1 MAATGRSF
9 VLRCQNR
16 ACGAHRPRALPAV
29 FASCDMR
36 IRQGSFSLAVSQFP
50 RYRLQVWAHPV
61 LLAPER
67 RGWAGLPRAGPGD
80 VRVVHARA
88 GRRSRPPHGPQPPL
102 CRESVLEASNRRS
115 FSADAEQPGHSFP
128 CRSDRVRWHEVLR
141 SQESCSTRDSSPRTF
156 SHCHPQDDAHPQ
168 HLNPT
173 MSTLY
178 AALTSTY
185 SSLTHFSIAGQVL
198 PRFSCR
204 CRTGKQRCQHQA
216 GVHARFPRASF
227 ACLLLLCA
235 PTPLLSAPRTS
246 RLQLCFSSV
255 VHVHVTFILHAIS
268 LEVAEDFV
276 LALGASLLTALDL
289 FIPDGNFRQHWRA
302 SHLLR
307 MLRVTMSCY
316 DIRRTLGPQ
325 QSQRELDVL
334 TLSAHVLACV
344 YAREDR
350 VVTVGDCP
358 LPPLVR
364 MPFHQTF
371 RLQVRA
377 WGGAAWRPQLDV
389 LHREV
394 ALVLDEVWQRR
405 AIFEHTQGTLHLF
418 LPWRAILE
426 DLSLLVAGLLNHPS
440 TVQDEL

>member
-1 MAATGRSF
+1 MKGSLKDGPGRYSSGRRKPQSQKIARSDGTNKQFHKLGLSYRGCAKCRGHKLRDLKQISFPEVCAWSEKRCRDWRGLHAMASSVSDAAENAGAVAAAWLLLG
-9 VLRCQNR
+9 VLSYF
-16 ACGAHRPRALPAV
+16 AAKIVPAAPIDLV
-29 FASCDMR
+29 PCIDYKY
-36 IRQGSFSLAVSQFP
+36 GHTLCFSLLS
-50 RYRLQVWAHPV
+50 
-61 LLAPER
+61 
-67 RGWAGLPRAGPGD
+67 GGAGPDCQGL
-80 VRVVHARA
+80 VRGMYV
-88 GRRSRPPHGPQPPL
+88 
-102 CRESVLEASNRRS
+102 
-115 FSADAEQPGHSFP
+115 
-128 CRSDRVRWHEVLR
+128 W
-141 SQESCSTRDSSPRTF
+141 STRVPVDV
-156 SHCHPQDDAHPQ
+156 
-168 HLNPT
+168 
-173 MSTLY
+173 
-178 AALTSTY
+178 
-185 SSLTHFSIAGQVL
+185 AGAFQQMQNNL
-198 PRFSCR
+198 ATRFP
-204 CRTGKQRCQHQA
+204 A
-216 GVHARFPRASF
+216 GVIEFDGMRASF